1 MKPGHGGEPGV
12 LGAHHVH
19 VLGVGVDVVAE
30 HQEQLGPG
38 GRDRVPDR
46 LGAGLGGAGAE
57 GDPAERPGGR
67 GGGAAALGLDDVRDR
82 GGGPGRLGVVVLPEQ
97 GGERGG
103 HLGLG
108 HGPGLG
114 PLAECGGVGAEDGE
128 PDRLRALDLLA
139 VAPPA
144 LRRVA
149 AAVVGGHDQRGRAAV
164 LRVRLELVPERLE
177 GGVGVVGGT
186 QVLVVAAA
194 VRVFVGVPEPDVEHA
209 RRVAAEVL
217 QGDLERE
224 DVVAAVRPSRGRN
237 GS

>member
-1 MKPGHGGEPGV
+1 MLSPSIRSSSGRVAATASQIGWGRAWEAQEPK
-12 LGAHHVH
+12 AIRRS
-19 VLGVGVDVVAE
+19 
-30 HQEQLGPG
+30 
-38 GRDRVPDR
+38 GR
-46 LGAGLGGAGAE
+46 AGAAAV
-57 GDPAERPGGR
+57 P
-67 GGGAAALGLDDVRDR
+67 AALGLDDVRDR
-82 GGGPGRLGVVVLPEQ
+82 GGGPGCFGVVVLPEQ

-114 PLAECGGVGAEDGE
+114 PLAQRGGVGAEDGE

-177 GGVGVVGGT
+177 GGVGVVGGA

-194 VRVFVGVPEPDVEHA
+194 VRVFVGVPEPDVQA
-209 RRVAAEVL
+209 RGACRGGGAP
-217 QGDLERE
+217 G
-224 DVVAAVRPSRGRN
+224 RPGT
-237 GS
+237 